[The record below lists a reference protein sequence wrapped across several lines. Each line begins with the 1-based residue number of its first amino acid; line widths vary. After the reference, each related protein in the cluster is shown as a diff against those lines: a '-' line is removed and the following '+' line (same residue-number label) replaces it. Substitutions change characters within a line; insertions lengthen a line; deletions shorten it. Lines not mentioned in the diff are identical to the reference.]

1 MENILK
7 IVTFNAQN
15 VLDELVIINI
25 HLIIFE
31 GMLEDQKAFNLRRM
45 TNN

>member
-15 VLDELVIINI
+15 VLDELLRINI
-25 HLIIFE
+25 YLIIFE
-31 GMLEDQKAFNLRRM
+31 GLLEDQKAFNLRRM